1 MPSQTADLHGLLH
14 RHFGHREFLEG
25 QEEIITS
32 IVNGDDSLVIMP
44 TGGGKSLCYQLPAL
58 AKDGLTLVISP
69 LIALMKDQV
78 DALVE
83 KGIKAAFI
91 NSSLTQTEINKRLAA
106 MQTGELKIVY
116 IAPERF
122 KSPRFVE
129 ALREINISLFALDE
143 AHCLS
148 QWGHDFRPDYLRLK
162 RALVQLGQP
171 QVVALTA
178 TATPIVR
185 KDIRDQLE
193 LGQHGRQ
200 KPKTFVTGFARPN
213 LTLAVSAVRG
223 KADKLARIHDVL
235 ETYKTGIIYCST
247 RKNVERLYKE
257 LRAAKV
263 SCIAYHGAFD
273 EEKRTKA
280 QTKFMS
286 GGASVAIAT
295 NAFGMGIDRS
305 DLRFVIHYD
314 IPGSVEAYYQEAGR
328 AGRDGEPARCE
339 LLFNYADVKTQEFFL
354 DGANPTREII
364 EGSYETIQRMCRRG
378 PIKTAVSKIAMK
390 IGHGRP
396 NQMAVGTALRLL
408 TRADAIERS
417 YQGGRTYTTSLV
429 KPVKD
434 IDDLGFNFDQLALK
448 RDRDGEKLR
457 QIIAYAGESACL
469 HRFILEYFGDPH
481 SKETC
486 GACENCTSRR
496 SRVAKPVT
504 VEEQA
509 LVRLALTAVAS
520 VDGRFGRGRI
530 SQALAGSRSK
540 QVLDVNLD
548 SNPAYGAL
556 KEQGVDYA
564 FSLLTELSVAG
575 CLEITGDEYPVLLTT
590 ELGRSVIEGDAVA
603 TVAMPDAGRPKAKA
617 KAAKA
622 KKKAASSA
630 SAPRSKST
638 ASDDDLFKELR
649 SWRFKKA
656 RAGRMPAYM
665 VFNDAALDELARLKP
680 TTNDEL
686 LAIKGIG
693 PAKVKKYGKIILGM
707 ISGSTPQEEPRKPAA
722 SKPQATKVAEPPSE
736 EFNFDSVTDDGWGE
750 EEFNG

>member
-1 MPSQTADLHGLLH
+1 MPPTADPRALLQK
-14 RHFGHREFLEG
+14 HFGHREFLEG
-25 QEEIITS
+25 QDEVIGS
-32 IVNGDDSLVIMP
+32 IVGGDDALVIMP
-44 TGGGKSLCYQLPAL
+44 TGGGKSLCYQLPAM

-83 KGIKAAFI
+83 KGIPAAFI
-91 NSSLTQTEINKRLAA
+91 NSSLTQTEINKRLGA
-106 MQTGELKIVY
+106 MRTGELKIVY

-129 ALREINISLFALDE
+129 ALQEIPISLFALDE

-185 KDIRDQLE
+185 QDIQDQLE
-193 LGQHGRQ
+193 LGKHNR
-200 KPKTFVTGFARPN
+200 KEPKVFVTGFARPN

-223 KADKLARIHDVL
+223 KADKLARIHDIL

-263 SCIAYHGAFD
+263 KCIAYHGAFD
-273 EEKRTKA
+273 EAKRTKA
-280 QTKFMS
+280 QTKFMT
-286 GGASVAIAT
+286 GQASVAIAT

-364 EGSYETIQRMCRRG
+364 EGSYEAVKRLCRRG
-378 PIKTAVSKIAMK
+378 PTKTPIAKIATK
-390 IGHGRP
+390 VGSGRP

-408 TRADAIERS
+408 SRADAIERS
-417 YQGGRTYTTSLV
+417 YQGSRTYTTSLIE
-429 KPVKD
+429 PVKD
-434 IDDLGFNFDQLALK
+434 IDDLGFDFDQLDLK
-448 RDRDGEKLR
+448 RDRDGDKLR
-457 QIIAYAGESACL
+457 QVIAYAGEAGCL
-469 HRFILEYFGDPH
+469 HHYILNYFGDPDGA
-481 SKETC
+481 ETC
-486 GACENCTSRR
+486 GACDNCTSRKT
-496 SRVAKPVT
+496 RVARPVT
-504 VEEQA
+504 EIEQA
-509 LVRLALTAVAS
+509 LVRQALMGVES
-520 VDGRFGRGRI
+520 VNGRFGRGRL

-548 SNPAYGAL
+548 SNPAYGSLNA
-556 KEQGVDYA
+556 QGVDYA
-564 FSLLTELSVAG
+564 FSLLTELTQAG
-575 CLEITGDEYPVLLTT
+575 CLEISGDKYPVLSITG
-590 ELGRSVIEGDAVA
+590 LGMDVITGEA
-603 TVAMPDAGRPKAKA
+603 TATIAMPDQKQVRAPAKTKTKTVKKSAGRE
-617 KAAKA
+617 
-622 KKKAASSA
+622 KKASPSSN
-630 SAPRSKST
+630 
-638 ASDDDLFKELR
+638 DGLYGELR
-649 SWRFKKA
+649 AWRFKKA
-656 RAGRMPAYM
+656 KARRVPAYM
-665 VFNDAALDELARLKP
+665 IFNDATLSELVRLRP
-680 TTNDEL
+680 ANSEEL
-686 LAIKGIG
+686 LAVKGFG
-693 PAKVKKYGKIILGM
+693 PAKVKSLGKDVLAM
-707 ISGSTPQEEPRKPAA
+707 IDDGEELDVMEEAVSKSA
-722 SKPQATKVAEPPSE
+722 SSPPPVE
-736 EFNFDSVTDDGWGE
+736 ETGEEFDSVTDEGWSE
-750 EEFNG
+750 EEYNG